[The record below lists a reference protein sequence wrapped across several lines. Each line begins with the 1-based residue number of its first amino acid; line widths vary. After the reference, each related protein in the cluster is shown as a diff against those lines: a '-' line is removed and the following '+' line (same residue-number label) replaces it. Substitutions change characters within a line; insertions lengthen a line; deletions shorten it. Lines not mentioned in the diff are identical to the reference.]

1 LWQIITPVMKHL
13 VSLILLTA
21 LFSPS
26 LSFSQ
31 HKPLMQQE
39 PAWVTHSAFD
49 YNNTRLDDEA
59 ENGYINLVQEKQ
71 VSLQQQ
77 SVYTRIAFKILSESG
92 VQNGSEIN
100 VNFDPSYQQLIFHSI
115 KIIRGKETINKL
127 QPAKIKVIQQEEELN
142 MHLYDGSLSAVLF
155 LEDVRKGDI
164 IEYSY
169 TIKGSN
175 PVFKGK
181 FSGIFETGFSVPV
194 YNLYY
199 KLLVPDGRTV
209 QIKNSLTNVT
219 YETKKQGNETCYEWK
234 LSQVPALHEQD
245 RTPTWYDLYPMVMVS
260 EYKNWK
266 EVNDWAMKLFPFDGK
281 LSAGLQKRI
290 KEIKAAHQS
299 TEQRILAALH
309 FVQDD
314 VRYMGIEMG
323 QNSHR
328 PNSPDK
334 IFAQRF
340 GDCKDKSYLLCTLL
354 RAIGVEAN
362 PVMINTS
369 FKKTIMHWLPG
380 PQSFDHVT
388 VRVTYN
394 GRYYWFDPTTSY
406 QRGNIDAISYPNYHC
421 GLVISDSTTS
431 LTTIPLQNKGMV
443 QVQEQFDI
451 PDMSGNA
458 RLIVKTVYTG
468 SYADD
473 MREQFNSNSKSE
485 MKKTFREYYAR
496 YYERIETDSLS
507 YIDNDTTGQFVTYE
521 YYAIQ
526 NFWQLE
532 KGVNKTY
539 FSPYVINGILKKP
552 KDMKRTMPFAI
563 DYPAKYQEEITINV
577 PEEWNGLESM
587 ENISCS
593 AFKMR
598 VQFASFYRKF
608 KLKYEYES
616 LKDHVLPNEADAFF
630 TSYKKVDENL
640 EFSLSKTTDKAEA
653 DTLTEYQ
660 KKDEQVNVVYVI
672 IIVVVLFGG
681 AIWFTQRKR

>member
-1 LWQIITPVMKHL
+1 MKYL
-13 VSLILLTA
+13 VSLILFSSLYLP
-21 LFSPS
+21 LFVKAQS
-26 LSFSQ
+26 
-31 HKPLMQQE
+31 KPLIQPE
-39 PAWVTHSAFD
+39 PAWVTHPAFD
-49 YNNTRLDDEA
+49 YNETRMDEEA
-59 ENGYINLVQEKQ
+59 ENGYINLELEKQ
-71 VSLQQQ
+71 VSIQQQ
-77 SVYTRIAFKILSESG
+77 SVYTKTSFKILSESG
-92 VQNGSEIN
+92 VQNASEIN
-100 VNFDPSYQQLIFHSI
+100 VNFDPTYNQIIFHSI

-127 QPAKIKVIQQEEELN
+127 QPTKIKVIQQEQELN
-142 MHLYDGSLSAVLF
+142 MHLYDGSLTAVLF

-181 FSGIFETGFSVPV
+181 FAGVFETGFSVPV

-209 QIKNSLTNVT
+209 QIKNSLTTVT
-219 YETKKQGNETCYEWK
+219 YETKKLASETCYEWK
-234 LSQVPALHEQD
+234 LNQVQAMHEQD
-245 RTPTWYDLYPMVMVS
+245 HTPTWYDPYPMIMVS

-266 EVNDWAMKLFPFDGK
+266 EVNDWALKLFPFNGK
-281 LSAGLQKRI
+281 LSGGLQKKI
-290 KEIKAAHQS
+290 KEIVAAHSS

-328 PNSPDK
+328 PNSPEK

-340 GDCKDKSYLLCTLL
+340 GDCKDKSYLLCTIL
-354 RAIGVEAN
+354 RAMGVEAN
-362 PVMINTS
+362 PVMINTG
-369 FKKTIMHWLPG
+369 FKKTIMQWLPG
-380 PQSFDHVT
+380 PASFDHVT
-388 VRVTYN
+388 VRVLYN
-394 GRYYWFDPTTSY
+394 GRYYWFDPTISY

-421 GLVISDSTTS
+421 GLIISDTTTA

-443 QVQEQFDI
+443 SVHEQFDI

-458 RLIVKTVYTG
+458 RLIVKTEYTG
-468 SYADD
+468 SHADD
-473 MREQFNSNSKSE
+473 MREQFNSSSKSE
-485 MKKTFREYYAR
+485 MKKTFREYYAH
-496 YYERIETDSLS
+496 YYEKIETDSLK
-507 YIDNDTTGQFVTYE
+507 YVDNDTTGKFITYE
-521 YYAIQ
+521 YYSIQ
-526 NFWQLE
+526 NLWELE
-532 KGVNKTY
+532 KGVNRSY

-577 PEEWNGLESM
+577 PEEWTSHESM

-598 VQFASFYRKF
+598 VQFASSYKRF

-616 LKDHVLPNEADAFF
+616 LKDHVEPNEADAFF
-630 TSYKKVDENL
+630 TSYKKADENL
-640 EFSLSKTTDKAEA
+640 GYTLSKAKDKAAIE
-653 DTLTEYQ
+653 TLSESG
-660 KKDEQVNVVYVI
+660 KKGEQVNYVYVI
-672 IIVVVLFGG
+672 MIAVVLFGG
-681 AIWFTQRKR
+681 AVWFTRRRR